1 MNYRHVYM
9 LIVEHAKSEQRLGLR
24 PKNKQQRKNFP
35 DKYFEFHHILP
46 KSIYPLWVKRESN
59 IVPLTAREHFF
70 CHQLLIKV
78 YPCRQT
84 YRALAM
90 FTKNCHG
97 KRILSSKQYE
107 LCRKALT
114 IANKLWWEEHKDDE
128 DFRKRRKD
136 GAIKMKEFY
145 KNNPEKL
152 ENLKKLKREQ
162 SSKCHWWTNGIQET
176 FSEKCPDGWSKG
188 RLGFKNNQEYKQKRA
203 NIMKG
208 RVFWNNGLISI
219 RSIDCPG
226 PSFVRGRLKKVNIN

>member
-9 LIVEHAKSEQRLGLR
+9 LIIEHAKSEQRLGLR
-24 PKNKQQRKNFP
+24 P
-35 DKYFEFHHILP
+35 
-46 KSIYPLWVKRESN
+46 
-59 IVPLTAREHFF
+59 
-70 CHQLLIKV
+70 
-78 YPCRQT
+78 
-84 YRALAM
+84 
-90 FTKNCHG
+90 
-97 KRILSSKQYE
+97 
-107 LCRKALT
+107 
-114 IANKLWWEEHKDDE
+114 
-128 DFRKRRKD
+128 
-136 GAIKMKEFY
+136 